1 MEKIYLI
8 GFMASGKTT
17 VGKILSKKLGWK
29 FIDID
34 EEIERKTQKTI
45 SEIFSTFGEDYF
57 RKLEVEMLSNFKDLD
72 KLVISVGGGLPV
84 FYNNMEIM
92 KSTGFTVYLEVD
104 ENIIFER
111 LKNNEEYSKRPLASS
126 INLDYLRNLLNIRIP
141 IYVKSHKTIKC
152 DQKKPEEIA
161 LEIIEEYKKWKLYH

>member
-17 VGKILSKKLGWK
+17 VGKILSEKLGWK

-34 EEIERKTQKTI
+34 DEIERKTQKKI

-57 RKLEVEMLSNFKDLD
+57 RKLEVEMLTKFKDCN
-72 KLVISVGGGLPV
+72 KIVISVGGGLPV
-84 FYNNMEIM
+84 FFNNMEIM
-92 KSTGFTVYLEVD
+92 KTTGFTVYLEVD

-111 LKNNEEYSKRPLASS
+111 LKNEDEYSKRPLA
-126 INLDYLRNLLNIRIP
+126 NDLNADYLKNLLNVRIP
-141 IYVKSHKTIKC
+141 VYVKSHKVIKC
-152 DQKKPEEIA
+152 NQKKPEDIA
-161 LEIIEEYKKWKLYH
+161 QEIIEEYEKWKFYH

>member
-1 MEKIYLI
+1 MEKIYLV

-17 VGKILSKKLGWK
+17 VGKILSQKLGWQ

-34 EEIERKTQKTI
+34 EEIERSTQKKI
-45 SEIFSTFGEDYF
+45 NEIFSSFGEDYF
-57 RKLEVEMLSNFKDLD
+57 RKLEVEMLTKFKDLD

-84 FYNNMEIM
+84 FFNNMEIL

-104 ENIIFER
+104 EKIILER
-111 LKNNEEYSKRPLASS
+111 LKKEDECSKRPLASS
-126 INLDYLRNLLNIRIP
+126 MNAHYLKNLLNARKP

-152 DQKKPEEIA
+152 AQKKPDEIA
-161 LEIIEEYKKWKLYH
+161 EEIIEEYKKWKLSR